1 MKAWVLFKRDSKT
14 NYQDKFL
21 AFWMQKPKI
30 SEVESLI
37 HHNFPI
43 TTSAIRE
50 NVEYRIE
57 DSEYFFKVCKEDTL
71 YDR

>member
-1 MKAWVLFKRDSKT
+1 MKAWVLFKRDKTT

-21 AFWMQKPKI
+21 AFWLQKPEKR
-30 SEVESLI
+30 EVESLI
-37 HHNFPI
+37 HRNFPMTI
-43 TTSAIRE
+43 PVIRDD
-50 NVEYRIE
+50 VEYQIE